1 MRQAILYIAM
11 SLDGY
16 IADMHGG
23 VGWLPAVED
32 APAADSY
39 DAFVRSVDTV
49 VMGWNTYRQLVTE
62 LSPGTWVYAD
72 LTSYVITHRSCD
84 DREGI
89 RFTDSSPCELL
100 RALRMEKGRDIWICG
115 GASLAQQ
122 LMKENLIDVY
132 RVSVIPVILGNGI
145 RLFGELEQSIP
156 LCPLAAENRG
166 GFTELIYARSPHK

>member
-89 RFTDSSPCELL
+89 RFTDRSPCELL
-100 RALRMEKGRDIWICG
+100 RALRKEKGRDIWICG

-166 GFTELIYARSPHK
+166 GFTELIYARGPHK

>member
-1 MRQAILYIAM
+1 MRQVILYIAM

-72 LTSYVITHRSCD
+72 LTS
-84 DREGI
+84 
-89 RFTDSSPCELL
+89 
-100 RALRMEKGRDIWICG
+100 
-115 GASLAQQ
+115 
-122 LMKENLIDVY
+122 
-132 RVSVIPVILGNGI
+132 
-145 RLFGELEQSIP
+145 
-156 LCPLAAENRG
+156 
-166 GFTELIYARSPHK
+166 

>member
-49 VMGWNTYRQLVTE
+49 VMGWNTYCQLVTE

-89 RFTDSSPCELL
+89 RFTDRSPCELL
-100 RALRMEKGRDIWICG
+100 SALRKEKGRDIWICG

-166 GFTELIYARSPHK
+166 GFTELIYARGPHK